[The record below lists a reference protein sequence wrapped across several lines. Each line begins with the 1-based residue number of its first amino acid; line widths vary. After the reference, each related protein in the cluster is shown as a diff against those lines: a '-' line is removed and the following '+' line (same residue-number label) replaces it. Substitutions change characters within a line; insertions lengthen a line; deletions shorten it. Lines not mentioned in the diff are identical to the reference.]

1 MMFLTMLRIYFRTPS
16 DLQLNVIEDDHAPS
30 IFGAVFAIYRKYR
43 STQHPDQPMKNILA
57 AIALFTFSLTAL
69 AQGKV
74 PSVNLQ
80 DLAGKKV
87 DTKTFSNDGKPMI
100 INFWATWCAPCKR
113 ELAAIAEVYDDWQ
126 AETGVKLIAI
136 SIDDARSMARVAPY
150 INGQAWEYE
159 VYLDPN
165 GDFKRAL
172 NVNNIPHTFLVD
184 GSGNIVYQHNNYE
197 PGDENEL
204 YSKVLEMKGK
214 K

>member
-1 MMFLTMLRIYFRTPS
+1 MLRAYFRTRS
-16 DLQLNVIEDDHAPS
+16 DLQLNLIAANLAPS
-30 IFGAVFAIYRKYR
+30 IFGAVFAINQIIEHSITRNN
-43 STQHPDQPMKNILA
+43 PMKHILA
-57 AIALFTFSLTAL
+57 IIALFTFSLTAI

-150 INGQAWEYE
+150 INGQAWDYE
-159 VYLDPN
+159 FYLDPN

-204 YSKVLEMKGK
+204 YSKVLELKGK